1 MSRALRINIIG
12 KCNDVG
18 LARDVK
24 LLSDS
29 LQSCGCE
36 VSVCRIDAAQAR
48 QRRSMVAQLAVRGML
63 AWDSLSGVSRA
74 GDADVNLMLE
84 HVWPQYLRSARL
96 NVAVPNPEWF
106 DRHDVRFLP
115 RIDHVWAKTRTTD
128 GIFRK
133 LGCATSFV
141 GFDSEDRSVA
151 TAHRERTFFHLA
163 GKSTMKG
170 TDRLLRVWARN
181 AHWPTLIVVHHRA
194 GDHAPDV
201 SAHNIERR
209 VGYMD
214 DADLRLL
221 QNTSMFHVCLSLT
234 EGWGHYI
241 VEALSV
247 GAVPLTLDAAP
258 MNDIVTA
265 ERGLLVPYCRTGSQ
279 RLATTYTFDEAGL
292 ETAVERAV
300 HMSDDEWRRLSANA
314 REWFVI
320 NRSTFAG
327 RLRAALQELRSPA
340 PHA

>member
-1 MSRALRINIIG
+1 MSRPLRINIISKG
-12 KCNDVG
+12 TGG

-29 LQSCGCE
+29 LQSSGCE
-36 VSVCRIDAAQAR
+36 VFFCRMDAARRR

-63 AWDSLSGVSRA
+63 ALDKLSGVSRA

-96 NVAVPNPEWF
+96 NVAVPNPEFF
-106 DRHDVRFLP
+106 DRHDVRFLS
-115 RIDHVWAKTRTTD
+115 RIDHVWAKTRTTH

-133 LGCATSFV
+133 LGCATSFI
-141 GFDSEDRSVA
+141 GFDSEDRYVS
-151 TAHRERTFFHLA
+151 TGRRERTFFHLA
-163 GKSTMKG
+163 GMSTMKG

-181 AHWPTLIVVHHRA
+181 AHWPRLIVVHHPA
-194 GDHAPDV
+194 ADHAPEV
-201 SAHNIERR
+201 SGHNIERR
-209 VGYMD
+209 VGYLDDMD
-214 DADLRLL
+214 LKLL

-258 MNDIVTA
+258 MNELVTA
-265 ERGLLVPYCRTGSQ
+265 ERGLLVPYRRTGSQ
-279 RLATTYTFDEAGL
+279 KLATTYAFDEAGL
-292 ETAVERAV
+292 EAAVERAV
-300 HMSDDEWRRLSANA
+300 HMPDDELRSLSESARR
-314 REWFVI
+314 WFVL

-327 RLRAALQELRSPA
+327 RLQAALRDLQLPA
-340 PHA
+340 TTA